1 MKRKILILLLTFVMI
16 LGAAF
21 CFAGCSKTDNEQ
33 PNGTKPGTNQTEED
47 PKGNE
52 EDENGGN
59 WTPVI
64 PFSE

>member
-1 MKRKILILLLTFVMI
+1 MM